1 MRQSKLLS
9 VILAVLTALAVLT
22 GAVAVPILCRPF
34 YYAQI
39 GPLDLEGNTGL
50 TQEQIR
56 QSYDEVLDYCTGLSE
71 EFSAGVLPFSDSGAG
86 HFADVRGLF
95 LLDLGVLAVSLIA
108 LAAVILLL
116 RRRMRPQ
123 TLLGRGPGF
132 WGACGLGAV
141 FLVIGG
147 LAALDFDRAFTV
159 FHALF
164 FPGKTNWIFDWRTDP
179 VILILPQEFFRSC
192 ALLILALILL
202 WCAVLIAADLLAAG
216 RRAGANAGESRG
228 ERGEWRVESGEL
240 RVKSGE

>member
-9 VILAVLTALAVLT
+9 LFLAVLTALAVLT

-39 GPLDLEGNTGL
+39 GPLGLEGSTGL
-50 TQEQIR
+50 TGDQIR
-56 QSYDEVLDYCTGLSE
+56 QAYDQVLDYCTGLSE
-71 EFSAGVLPFSDSGAG
+71 TFSAGVLPFSDSGAS

-95 LLDLGVLAVSLIA
+95 LLDLGALAGSLIA
-108 LAAVILLL
+108 LAAVILLC
-116 RRRMRPQ
+116 RRRVRPQ
-123 TLLGRGPGF
+123 PLLGRGPGF

-179 VILILPQEFFRSC
+179 VILILPQDFFRNC
-192 ALLILALILL
+192 ALLVLALLLL
-202 WCAVLIAADLLAAG
+202 WCAVLIAADLLAA
-216 RRAGANAGESRG
+216 RRREKIGGVR
-228 ERGEWRVESGEL
+228 
-240 RVKSGE
+240 

>member
-9 VILAVLTALAVLT
+9 VLLSVLLALAVLA

-39 GPLDLEGNTGL
+39 GPLGLEEYTGL
-50 TQEQIR
+50 TGDQIR
-56 QSYDEVLDYCTGLSE
+56 QAYDQVLDYCTGRSE
-71 EFSAGVLPFSDSGAG
+71 DFSAGVLPFSASGAS
-86 HFADVRGLF
+86 HFADVRVLF
-95 LLDLGVLAVSLIA
+95 LLDLGVLAGSLIA
-108 LAAVILLL
+108 LAAVLLL
-116 RRRMRPQ
+116 CRRRVRPYPF
-123 TLLGRGPGF
+123 LGRGPGF

-141 FLVIGG
+141 FLLVGG
-147 LAALDFDRAFTV
+147 LAALDFNRAFTL

-179 VILILPQEFFRSC
+179 VILILPQEFFCSC
-192 ALLILALILL
+192 ALLILAHILL

-228 ERGEWRVESGEL
+228 ESEEW

>member
-9 VILAVLTALAVLT
+9 LFLAVLTALAVLT

-39 GPLDLEGNTGL
+39 GPLGLEASTGL
-50 TQEQIR
+50 TGDQIR
-56 QSYDEVLDYCTGLSE
+56 QAYDQVLDYCTGLSE
-71 EFSAGVLPFSDSGAG
+71 TFSAGVLPFSDSGAS

-95 LLDLGVLAVSLIA
+95 LLDLGVLASCLIA
-108 LAAVILLL
+108 LGAVILLC
-116 RRRMRPQ
+116 RRRVRPAP
-123 TLLGRGPGF
+123 LLGRGPGF
-132 WGACGLGAV
+132 WGACGLGAA

-164 FPGKTNWIFDWRTDP
+164 FPCKTNWIFDWRTDP
-179 VILILPQEFFRSC
+179 VILILPQDFFRNC
-192 ALLILALILL
+192 ALLVLALLLL

-216 RRAGANAGESRG
+216 ARRRRKMQEAGRNEKLGVRN
-228 ERGEWRVESGEL
+228 
-240 RVKSGE
+240 

>member
-9 VILAVLTALAVLT
+9 LFLAVLTALAVLT

-39 GPLDLEGNTGL
+39 GPLGLESYTGL
-50 TQEQIR
+50 TGDQIR
-56 QSYDEVLDYCTGLSE
+56 QAYDEVLDYCTGLSE
-71 EFSAGVLPFSDSGAG
+71 AFSAGVLPFSDSGAS

-95 LLDLGVLAVSLIA
+95 LLDLGVLAFCLVA
-108 LAAVILLL
+108 LGAVILLC
-116 RRRMRPQ
+116 RRRVRPQ
-123 TLLGRGPGF
+123 PLMGRGPGF
-132 WGACGLGAV
+132 WGACGLGAA

-147 LAALDFDRAFTV
+147 LAALDFDRAFTI

-179 VILILPQEFFRSC
+179 VILILPQDFFRNC
-192 ALLILALILL
+192 ALLVLALLLL

-216 RRAGANAGESRG
+216 ARRRAGACVGESR
-228 ERGEWRVESGEL
+228 
-240 RVKSGE
+240 VKSEE